1 MAWAA
6 EHEVGIAS
14 DVPEDIKAD
23 LRANFEGEC
32 SEISVWLASITF
44 AVWLGGS
51 FPPRVFNQILKL
63 LTFTVAGLS
72 LHALNAQQS
81 MATQHKISLIF
92 LMFLWYLQKQIY

>member
-1 MAWAA
+1 MIVLDA
-6 EHEVGIAS
+6 VFFIDMPFLDS
-14 DVPEDIKAD
+14 YDIR
-23 LRANFEGEC
+23 L
-32 SEISVWLASITF
+32 LASITF

-92 LMFLWYLQKQIY
+92 LMFLWYLQEQIY

>member
-1 MAWAA
+1 MIVLDA
-6 EHEVGIAS
+6 VFFIDMPFLDS
-14 DVPEDIKAD
+14 YDI
-23 LRANFEGEC
+23 R
-32 SEISVWLASITF
+32 LASLITF

-63 LTFTVAGLS
+63 LTFTVACLS

-92 LMFLWYLQKQIY
+92 LMFLWYLQEQIY

>member
-1 MAWAA
+1 MEIILLDGEIPAGDDPVLDV
-6 EHEVGIAS
+6 VGAG
-14 DVPEDIKAD
+14 
-23 LRANFEGEC
+23 LR
-32 SEISVWLASITF
+32 VWLASITF

-92 LMFLWYLQKQIY
+92 LMFLWYLQEQIY

>member
-1 MAWAA
+1 MNPKLV
-6 EHEVGIAS
+6 HK
-14 DVPEDIKAD
+14 PT
-23 LRANFEGEC
+23 LRDRGELRLFYGMFRLTNGGFGFE
-32 SEISVWLASITF
+32 
-44 AVWLGGS
+44 LGGS

-92 LMFLWYLQKQIY
+92 LMFLWYLQEQIY

>member
-1 MAWAA
+1 MIVLDA
-6 EHEVGIAS
+6 VFFIDMPFLDS
-14 DVPEDIKAD
+14 YDI
-23 LRANFEGEC
+23 R
-32 SEISVWLASITF
+32 LASLDHF
-44 AVWLGGS
+44 RCLARGS